1 MLLFTRWEMK
11 PLSSPVWWEMPVYY
25 QAILMT
31 FLQCTFKPFKP
42 HIFRVNSRINNPI
55 ISSLSQEKFLGVS
68 SKGRRRFLMPFVYQ
82 KKLNPLEQSGCKG
95 QPCHPSGRQWH
106 PVTCHIL
113 EDCTDCK
120 AWLCSPFESRT
131 TQSPQASFETG
142 EGQGKKLLSTLRLF
156 QGWENIHHEP
166 ANPRGDSLVL
176 PSCPAPGGLLW
187 ELLPIAL
194 TCCDGQP
201 CTRTVPPI
209 LSARKIIGENLIHH

>member
-42 HIFRVNSRINNPI
+42 HIFRVNSGINNTI

-68 SKGRRRFLMPFVYQ
+68 SKGRRRFLMPFIYQ
-82 KKLNPLEQSGCKG
+82 KRWNPLEQSGCKG
-95 QPCHPSGRQWH
+95 QPCHPSGQQWH

-113 EDCTDCK
+113 GDCTDCK

-156 QGWENIHHEP
+156 QGWEYP
-166 ANPRGDSLVL
+166 PWTCKPQGRL
-176 PSCPAPGGLLW
+176 PGAPQLPCSRWFALGASAHCTDLLW
-187 ELLPIAL
+187 WTALHQDSPPWSSQLLRL
-194 TCCDGQP
+194 
-201 CTRTVPPI
+201 
-209 LSARKIIGENLIHH
+209 